1 MARSKLGVF
10 SGKEKERESRDKINI
25 IRFVSRGVSLVD
37 RDECDLL
44 WNRSDIQF
52 LLYVDSW
59 NIFFNYTT
67 DYIIDRWKFSSQKQ
81 LKFAFN
87 EIIEMKQ

>member
-1 MARSKLGVF
+1 M
-10 SGKEKERESRDKINI
+10 
-25 IRFVSRGVSLVD
+25 SRGVSLVD
-37 RDECDLL
+37 GDECNLL

-67 DYIIDRWKFSSQKQ
+67 DYIIDMMKIFKSKAIEICFQWNNRNETVEQGIWFYHNTN
-81 LKFAFN
+81 FN
-87 EIIEMKQ
+87 